1 MKSCF
6 FLLLSVFITSLAFA
20 QDVLLTVNNYEKYD
34 LNIISNEVNVFV
46 DDSVY
51 VLSNKGIIAS
61 KSNRFNNLDI
71 NQINDSVYK
80 NPGGG
85 SLYKMDSKH
94 QFKRI
99 LHKPR
104 MEQSFFGSA
113 SFVRNDTIL
122 QYGGYGNFS
131 YKNDLIFVDSNLGT
145 WEYYPYTH
153 TNKIKPSVGTAQ
165 YYTLNDNK
173 LIIAKIVTESPE
185 GDQDDHVIL
194 NEVWEFS
201 FDKKTWKFKGH
212 FDFINQFK
220 GSMRIMFDDGDHY
233 FANTLFN
240 TYLTIDL
247 KNNIW
252 AEYHALTS
260 LQNKIRAIKKLN
272 NYYYLINQK
281 SGKSI
286 QLLRVS
292 SNQLLSKKI
301 QEGKILANKT
311 SILLIISLLIV
322 CLILCTFF
330 LFYIRKSKVNN
341 ITRLSNFKT
350 SYHHLLSV
358 NEILLI
364 DDLIS
369 NYPSGVSY
377 KNISSY
383 FDDNLNYETVKLK
396 TRKLIHGLN
405 EKIKQL
411 NNNNEDLISVGK
423 SNEDKRARIVY
434 IKTLKRS
441 T

>member
-411 NNNNEDLISVGK
+411 NNNEDLISVGK